1 MGVQQVPIHTV
12 LGPIAQDDLGL
23 TSMHEHLFLDARC
36 LYLESPDALP
46 DEERVSMR
54 NLGYLRWNNQGLR
67 DNLVVDDAEIIRE
80 GLAAFRDAG
89 GHGIVDMT
97 NIGLG
102 RRVHLLPD
110 LARKTGAHI
119 MIGSGWYR
127 APSHP
132 PDVETS
138 TADALCAE
146 LVRELRDGVADTGIR
161 PALIG
166 ELGTSAPITRNEK
179 KVLVAAAH
187 ASAETGAAV
196 NVHLE
201 TDGGRD
207 GLAVAELLV
216 AEGADP
222 ARIILSHLDERIDL
236 PYHLELADTGVV
248 LEFDTFGMESYW
260 EFPHRDPTDN
270 ERFTHVAELVG
281 RGLAGRIT
289 LGCDVFCKTAHT
301 FYGGMGYEHLPKRV
315 APALRRHF
323 GISEGQLEAMLVTNP
338 RRLLDRP

>member
-1 MGVQQVPIHTV
+1 MPIHTV
-12 LGPIAQDDLGL
+12 LGPIASDELGL
-23 TSMHEHLFLDARC
+23 TSMHEHLLLDARC
-36 LYLESPDALP
+36 LYLPTPDSLP

-67 DNLVVDDAEIIRE
+67 DNLVVDDPEMVIE
-80 GLAAFRDAG
+80 GLAAFYDAG
-89 GHGIVDMT
+89 GRGIVDMT

-102 RRVHLLPD
+102 RQVHRLPD
-110 LARKTGAHI
+110 LSRKSGVHV

-127 APSHP
+127 EPSHP
-132 PDVETS
+132 PEVESSTVDVLY
-138 TADALCAE
+138 AD

-166 ELGTSAPITRNEK
+166 ELGTSAPMTRNEK
-179 KVLVAAAH
+179 KVLIAAAH
-187 ASAETGAAV
+187 ASAVTGAAI

-207 GLAVAELLV
+207 GLEVVDILV
-216 AEGADP
+216 GEGAEP

-260 EFPHRDPTDN
+260 EFPHRDPTDH
-270 ERFTHVAELVG
+270 ERFEHVAEL
-281 RGLAGRIT
+281 LAGGLGDRIT
-289 LGCDVFCKTAHT
+289 LGCDVFCKTAHSS
-301 FYGGMGYEHLPKRV
+301 YGGMGYEHLPKRV
-315 APALRRHF
+315 APALHRYF
-323 GISEGQLEAMLVTNP
+323 GITETQLETVLITNP

>member
-1 MGVQQVPIHTV
+1 MPIHTV
-12 LGPIAQDDLGL
+12 LGPIAPAELGL
-23 TSMHEHLFLDARC
+23 TSMHEHLLLDARC
-36 LYLESPDALP
+36 LYFSTPDSLP
-46 DEERVSMR
+46 DEERVSLR

-67 DNLVVDDAEIIRE
+67 DNLVVDDPEMVAE

-89 GHGIVDMT
+89 GSGIVDMT

-102 RRVHLLPD
+102 RQVHRLPD
-110 LARKTGAHI
+110 LARRAGVHV

-127 APSHP
+127 EPSHP
-132 PDVETS
+132 PEVETS
-138 TADALCAE
+138 TVETLFAE
-146 LVRELRDGVADTGIR
+146 LARELREGVADTGVR

-179 KVLVAAAH
+179 KVLISAAH
-187 ASAETGAAV
+187 ASAETGASI

-207 GLAVAELLV
+207 GLDVVDLLV
-216 AEGADP
+216 REGADP

-236 PYHLELADTGVV
+236 PFHLELADTGVV

-260 EFPHRDPTDN
+260 EFPHRDPTDHQ
-270 ERFTHVAELVG
+270 RFEHVAELLG
-281 RGLAGRIT
+281 RGLGDRIT

-301 FYGGMGYEHLPKRV
+301 SYGGMGYEHLPKRV
-315 APALRRHF
+315 APALHRHF
-323 GISEGQLEAMLVTNP
+323 GITQSQLHTVLVANP